1 MSKGKTPSG
10 TTENSL
16 PSADTSGSH
25 TSTGQLGLLP
35 SIHGKGRG
43 LGDRPVQGNA
53 EDGPL
58 VLHVTGAVP
67 GQSPLF
73 SIQFGALNRGYETA
87 ETLQGMGTLG
97 AAGSS

>member
-1 MSKGKTPSG
+1 M
-10 TTENSL
+10 
-16 PSADTSGSH
+16 
-25 TSTGQLGLLP
+25 
-35 SIHGKGRG
+35 GRNV
-43 LGDRPVQGNA
+43 DSETVQGNA

-58 VLHVTGAVP
+58 VLRVIGAVP

-73 SIQFGALNRGYETA
+73 SIQLGALNRGYETA